1 MLDLLIKDGLIVTQ
15 NSKREIKQSN
25 IGIKD
30 NKIVYVGDKAISSKK
45 VIEAKEYIILPAF
58 LNAHIHFGEY
68 FLRGYKKNLST
79 EEYILLGEK
88 FHTKFKNI
96 IDEIRSSSINNVI
109 LESIKNG
116 TLTVFGVRGW
126 PNVESFPVNAFLGYP
141 MMNSKK
147 LMEYKLNFEQKFNSL
162 EKKKNVE
169 YFIGLHSVKW
179 IEKETLIEISN
190 FLKNNKRIKLS
201 LHICET
207 AEEVKYIEKKY
218 KMTPIEL
225 LKKYDLLNENTLL
238 VHCNYLSNDDIKL
251 IKNNKVSV
259 AACHSSNLKLK
270 NKPCDIKKL
279 LDNQINV
286 IVATD
291 GPATNDSLSL
301 LDSLRTTALLTNL
314 ESNTL
319 LDMITINPAKYM
331 KINSGSIIEGNN
343 ADILFFNRNNLN
355 FTYKKSIIENLIYTS
370 GNKPEIVMKDGK
382 IIIENYNFKIIDE
395 CDIIQEK
402 NRIVNL
408 IENNI
413 FF

>member
-1 MLDLLIKDGLIVTQ
+1 MLDLLIRDGLIVTQ
-15 NSKREIKQSN
+15 NSKREIKQAN

-30 NKIVYVGDKAISSKK
+30 NKIVYVGDKVISSKK

-58 LNAHIHFGEY
+58 LNSHIHFGEY

-88 FHTKFKNI
+88 FHTKFQNI
-96 IDEIRSSSINNVI
+96 IDEIRSSSINNVL

-162 EKKKNVE
+162 ERKKNIE
-169 YFIGLHSVKW
+169 YFIGLHSVEW
-179 IEKETLIEISN
+179 IKKDTLIEISN

-238 VHCNYLSNDDIKL
+238 VHCNYLSNDDIML

-301 LDSLRTTALLTNL
+301 LDSLRTTTLLTNL
-314 ESNTL
+314 DSNTL

-331 KINSGSIIEGNN
+331 KINSGSIIEGNK

-382 IIIENYNFKIIDE
+382 IIIENYKFKIIDE

-402 NRIVNL
+402 NRIVKL
-408 IENNI
+408 IENDI
-413 FF
+413 VF

>member
-1 MLDLLIKDGLIVTQ
+1 MLDVLIRDGLIVTQ
-15 NSKREIKQSN
+15 NSKREIKQAN
-25 IGIKD
+25 IGIK
-30 NKIVYVGDKAISSKK
+30 NKKIVYVGNKDISSKK
-45 VIEAKEYIILPAF
+45 VIDAKEYIILPAF

-88 FHTKFKNI
+88 FHTKFQNI
-96 IDEIRSSSINNVI
+96 IDEIRSSSINNVL

-162 EKKKNVE
+162 ERKKNIE
-169 YFIGLHSVKW
+169 YFIGLHSVEW
-179 IEKETLIEISN
+179 IKKDTLIEISN

-238 VHCNYLSNDDIKL
+238 VHCNYLSNDDIML
-251 IKNNKVSV
+251 IKNNKASV
-259 AACHSSNLKLK
+259 VTCHSSNLKLK
-270 NKPCDIKKL
+270 NKPCDIKIL

-314 ESNTL
+314 DSNTL
-319 LDMITINPAKYM
+319 LDMITVNPAKYM
-331 KINSGSIIEGNN
+331 KMNSGSIIEGNK
-343 ADILFFNRNNLN
+343 ADILFYNRNNLN
-355 FTYKKSIIENLIYTS
+355 FTYKKSIIENIIYTS

-382 IIIENYNFKIIDE
+382 TIIENYNFKTIDE

-402 NRIVNL
+402 NRIVKL

-413 FF
+413 VF